1 MHHDGVLRSS
11 LRFRLAALALAFG
24 IATGLGH
31 GVAWAEGASETDSG
45 AVHSSQTD
53 ADTGAKS
60 GAADKGTDAAA
71 SGPQAPGAQDAD
83 PKDPASQ
90 APDPN
95 DADPKDADP
104 AGSAESDEADPS
116 AAEDPSTTSD
126 PQAQDAPAPSE
137 QPAAD
142 VVVTESPEAPSTT
155 GTDQGTPETPAA
167 EANPTPTSTP
177 ARDTTPA
184 AEATVEPAAHTSVAE
199 PDTSAGSTV
208 PAVHSLTVKSTAEP
222 TANTENLAVT
232 TAAAKS
238 LVTVTTPS
246 APQPLSP
253 IAELL
258 ELPGRIINAVLEIFG
273 FTTSSDG
280 NKTPFT
286 LAPIN
291 DLIFAVFRG
300 VELLLGFDRTPPAQQ
315 VVPTETYTGP
325 LTGETPTVAQFLNAA
340 AAAYVLGGVP
350 GGLVPFTVNGFQM
363 QSTNLFSGMSAK
375 VWVTPQRQIII
386 AYQGT
391 TGGTNLLFNPLIAI
405 SQLLADMQVIFTN
418 TTPWAFYDAL
428 DFARRVQAEAA
439 EQGYGD
445 DRIFVTG
452 HSLGGWEAEFV
463 AQQTGLDGIGFE
475 SPGLNTVVA
484 GNGRGSGFVNIE
496 TYGDVAAYLS
506 TDLPGLQPFMP
517 EYVPDGGSKPHYGS
531 IVMIGDPTAVNPLY
545 NSSPLWGKGLL
556 GSLIFMIDFLGNFLE
571 HHLPGMQAYNLDV
584 TPDPG
589 VVTWLGVPTG
599 PVNDGWGE
607 FTIAELLA
615 AASDAKVLVRA

>member
-1 MHHDGVLRSS
+1 MYHDGVLRGS
-11 LRFRLAALALAFG
+11 LRFRLTALTLAFG

-31 GVAWAEGASETDSG
+31 GVAWAEGDSETGSG

-53 ADTGAKS
+53 AGTGATP
-60 GAADKGTDAAA
+60 GAADKGSDAAA
-71 SGPQAPGAQDAD
+71 SNQQDPGSRDPA
-83 PKDPASQ
+83 PKDPDAKD
-90 APDPN
+90 PD
-95 DADPKDADP
+95 AKDADP
-104 AGSAESDEADPS
+104 ADGAESGEPDPS
-116 AAEDPSTTSD
+116 AVEHPSTTSD
-126 PQAQDAPAPSE
+126 PRPEDAPAPSE
-137 QPAAD
+137 EPAAD
-142 VVVTESPEAPSTT
+142 VVVTESPKATTTASIDQKAP
-155 GTDQGTPETPAA
+155 EIPAT
-167 EANPTPTSTP
+167 EANPAPTS
-177 ARDTTPA
+177 AHDTTPT
-184 AEATVEPAAHTSVAE
+184 AEATAEPAVHPVAE
-199 PDTSAGSTV
+199 PDTSAGSAA
-208 PAVHSLTVKSTAEP
+208 PAVHSLIAKP
-222 TANTENLAVT
+222 TAGPTATTEALAVT
-232 TAAAKS
+232 TTAAKS

-253 IAELL
+253 IAELF

-286 LAPIN
+286 LAPFN

-325 LTGETPTVAQFLNAA
+325 PTNETPTVAQFLNAA
-340 AAAYVLGGVP
+340 AAEYVLGGVP
-350 GGLVPFTVNGFQM
+350 GGLVPFTVDGFQM
-363 QSTNLFSGMSAK
+363 TSTNLFSGMSAK

-428 DFARRVQAEAA
+428 DFARRVQTEAA
-439 EQGYGD
+439 AQGYGN

-556 GSLIFMIDFLGNFLE
+556 GCLVFMIDFLGNFLE